1 LVCLN
6 AECKWATTDDGKEV
20 LRQLR
25 TNVADF
31 RELDLVGTW
40 YGMCIFRSPYLHTN
54 VLSVYAGID
63 G

>member
-20 LRQLR
+20 LRKLR

-31 RELDLVGTW
+31 MELELVISTW
-40 YGMCIFRSPYLHTN
+40 FFRSPYRTDFL
-54 VLSVYAGID
+54 LICAGID